1 MKDIIKKVDAVIGT
15 IYGWSI
21 FICLFVGGLTFFGFL
36 AAFIIGGETATA
48 ICEFIYNKIF
58 KVLIYGGN
66 VVVLLGLVD
75 MYLRKELAL
84 TIADTTHE
92 AG

>member
-1 MKDIIKKVDAVIGT
+1 MKNFVKKAIALIEVV
-15 IYGWSI
+15 YGWAM

-36 AAFIIGGETATA
+36 AAFIIGGDTAAA
-48 ICEFIYNKIF
+48 ICDFIYNKIF

-66 VVVLLGLVD
+66 VSVMLGLIC

-84 TIADTTHE
+84 TISDTTHE

>member
-1 MKDIIKKVDAVIGT
+1 MKTVIEKIISAIKV
-15 IYGWSI
+15 IYGWAI

-48 ICEFIYNKIF
+48 ICAFIYNKIF

-66 VVVLLGLVD
+66 VAVMLGLIC

-84 TIADTTHE
+84 TISDTTHD